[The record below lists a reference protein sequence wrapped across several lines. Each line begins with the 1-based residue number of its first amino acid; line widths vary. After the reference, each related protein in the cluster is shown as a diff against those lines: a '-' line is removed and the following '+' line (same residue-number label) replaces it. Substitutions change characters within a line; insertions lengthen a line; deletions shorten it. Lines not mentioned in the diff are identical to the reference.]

1 MIRNLVIQN
10 FALIDQIDI
19 QFSGVFTVITGE
31 TGSGKS
37 ILLNALNLI
46 LGGRANFSVIG
57 TLNDKSVVE
66 AELDISGFDMRLFFE
81 RNELDYFDTT
91 IVRREI
97 YKQGRSRAFINDTPV
112 QLNTLK
118 EFTSGLIHIHSQYN
132 TLELKDRDF
141 QLKVLDVLSNS
152 LQLQEEFEVN
162 YMGFER
168 KQKLLNEQI
177 KHLSDSAS
185 KIDYDA
191 FQLSELHALNLD
203 NTDYESMQRDLHKFE
218 NADELIAAFG
228 SLVNLLETE
237 GGVLEQLRL
246 VGQTLQKNSTLD
258 PVLDELNK
266 RISSVLIELKDISSE
281 AEEQSGKIT
290 IDPQKLIVLTSKL
303 DAYNKAIFKH
313 GVHTQEDLVDLM
325 EDLSSNTDGIARLEE
340 SISKLKSEL
349 NIEEVN
355 LFKMAERLHDLR
367 KKNIPKIESEIIK
380 ALDGLKLENTVLDF
394 RLTKLTKLKR
404 SGVSSLEIFFSPN
417 SGVAAVPVHQAA
429 SGGELSRVML
439 ALQSLMSQN
448 VQLQTILFDEID
460 TGVSG
465 DVAQK
470 IGTTLKEMGK
480 EMQVIAITH
489 LPQVAA
495 LGLQHLSVE
504 KSVVNGRTQSSV
516 VELDMTARLE
526 EVARLMS
533 GDTIND
539 AALANAKAL
548 MMG

>member
-1 MIRNLVIQN
+1 M
-10 FALIDQIDI
+10 
-19 QFSGVFTVITGE
+19 
-31 TGSGKS
+31 
-37 ILLNALNLI
+37 
-46 LGGRANFSVIG
+46 IG
-57 TLNDKSVVE
+57 TRNDKSVVE

-237 GGVLEQLRL
+237 GGVL
-246 VGQTLQKNSTLD
+246 
-258 PVLDELNK
+258 
-266 RISSVLIELKDISSE
+266 
-281 AEEQSGKIT
+281 
-290 IDPQKLIVLTSKL
+290 
-303 DAYNKAIFKH
+303 
-313 GVHTQEDLVDLM
+313 
-325 EDLSSNTDGIARLEE
+325 
-340 SISKLKSEL
+340 
-349 NIEEVN
+349 
-355 LFKMAERLHDLR
+355 
-367 KKNIPKIESEIIK
+367 
-380 ALDGLKLENTVLDF
+380 
-394 RLTKLTKLKR
+394 
-404 SGVSSLEIFFSPN
+404 
-417 SGVAAVPVHQAA
+417 
-429 SGGELSRVML
+429 
-439 ALQSLMSQN
+439 
-448 VQLQTILFDEID
+448 
-460 TGVSG
+460 
-465 DVAQK
+465 
-470 IGTTLKEMGK
+470 
-480 EMQVIAITH
+480 
-489 LPQVAA
+489 
-495 LGLQHLSVE
+495 
-504 KSVVNGRTQSSV
+504 
-516 VELDMTARLE
+516 
-526 EVARLMS
+526 
-533 GDTIND
+533 
-539 AALANAKAL
+539 
-548 MMG
+548 